1 MERTTLGGRY
11 HLKRRLGSG
20 GMGDVWAAEDERMH
34 RPVALKLV
42 RMPPG
47 AEAEEA
53 ERRFAHEVRSLGN
66 LPHRH
71 TVTAH
76 DWGEAALA
84 GGRVLYLVM
93 ELLRGRT
100 LAQVFREDR
109 PVPWYD
115 LVNWG
120 CQTAEALAAAHRRG
134 ILHRDIKPQNVF
146 LTDTGVVKVL
156 DFGLAKI
163 LTDSLRVGPK
173 TADGSAMG
181 TFAYTSPEQC
191 AGYADI
197 GPRTDLYS
205 LGCMLYEGLTGR
217 PPFAGERIA
226 LLFHQVNTPAPPLT
240 EELAPGVPEGVVALV
255 MRLLAKDPA
264 ERPESAARVVAELRA
279 QLDAHA
285 PAEGCLP
292 PAAAQLRRRAE
303 EEAAVVRGEAER
315 AAAEIRENAERAA
328 EALHEQARAV
338 LAQARSAAVR
348 AVDVAEEA
356 VGRARARQAE
366 AEEAARRTV
375 VAARRR
381 ADGLLGRAVV
391 DAVDTRMRAL
401 IEAWVREREKDGP
414 GGSLWDGG
422 PSAPAVRPGDGPPPP
437 PEAGEYARRLHVRMQ
452 GGGVRTGL
460 RRQGGSRPPTP
471 PADSRTDSRAGSGAD
486 ARGEPAE
493 TP

>member
-1 MERTTLGGRY
+1 MEGTTLGGRY
-11 HLKRRLGSG
+11 HLKHRLGSG
-20 GMGDVWAAEDERMH
+20 GMGDVWAAVDERMH

-84 GGRVLYLVM
+84 GGRVFYLVM

-109 PVPWYD
+109 PLPWYD

-163 LTDSLRVGPK
+163 LTDSLKVGRS

-226 LLFHQVNTPAPPLT
+226 LLFQQVHTPAPPLT
-240 EELAPGVPEGVVALV
+240 AELAPGAPEGVIALV

-264 ERPESAARVVAELRA
+264 ERPENAAQVVAELRA

-285 PAEGCLP
+285 PEQGHLP
-292 PAAAQLRRRAE
+292 PASAQLRRRAE
-303 EEAAVVRGEAER
+303 EEAAVLRGEAER
-315 AAAEIRENAERAA
+315 TAAEIRENAERAA

-348 AVDVAEEA
+348 AVDAAEEA
-356 VGRARARQAE
+356 VHAARARRAE
-366 AEEAARRTV
+366 ADEAARRTV
-375 VAARRR
+375 ASARRR
-381 ADGLLGRAVV
+381 ADAILGRAVV
-391 DAVDTRMRAL
+391 GAVSTEMRAAV
-401 IEAWVREREKDGP
+401 EAWVRDLQNGGP
-414 GGSLWDGG
+414 SSSLWDDGE
-422 PSAPAVRPGDGPPPP
+422 PSTPAVPAGDGPASPP
-437 PEAGEYARRLHVRMQ
+437 PEAGEYARRLHVRMRR
-452 GGGVRTGL
+452 GAVRTGL
-460 RRQGGSRPPTP
+460 RRQGDARSATPPTGTGVT
-471 PADSRTDSRAGSGAD
+471 AL
-486 ARGEPAE
+486 GEPAE

>member
-1 MERTTLGGRY
+1 MEGTTLGGRY

-20 GMGDVWAAEDERMH
+20 GMGDVWAAEDERMC
-34 RPVALKLV
+34 RPVAVKLV

-109 PVPWYD
+109 PLPWYD

-134 ILHRDIKPQNVF
+134 ILHRDIKPQNVL
-146 LTDTGVVKVL
+146 LTETGVVKVL

-163 LTDSLRVGPK
+163 LTDSLRVGRS

-226 LLFHQVNTPAPPLT
+226 LLFQQVHTPAPPLT
-240 EELAPGVPEGVVALV
+240 AEAVPGVPEGVIALV

-264 ERPESAARVVAELRA
+264 ERPESAAQVVAGLRA

-285 PAEGCLP
+285 PAPAEEHLP
-292 PAAAQLRRRAE
+292 PATARLRRRAE
-303 EEAAVVRGEAER
+303 EEAAVLRGEAER
-315 AAAEIRENAERAA
+315 TAAEIRENAERAA

-348 AVDVAEEA
+348 AVDAAEEA
-356 VGRARARQAE
+356 VHEARARRAE
-366 AEEAARRTV
+366 AEETARRTV
-375 VAARRR
+375 ASARRR
-381 ADGLLGRAVV
+381 ADTILGRAVV
-391 DAVDTRMRAL
+391 GAVGTRLRAL
-401 IEAWVREREKDGP
+401 IEVWVRHQEDGAP
-414 GGSLWDGG
+414 CSGLWDKK
-422 PSAPAVRPGDGPPPP
+422 PSTSAVRPGDESAPPP
-437 PEAGEYARRLHVRMQ
+437 PEAGEYARRLHVRMRH
-452 GGGVRTGL
+452 GAVRAGL
-460 RRQGGSRPPTP
+460 RRQGGTRSATPPTGTGGT
-471 PADSRTDSRAGSGAD
+471 AL
-486 ARGEPAE
+486 GEPAE

>member
-1 MERTTLGGRY
+1 
-11 HLKRRLGSG
+11 RLGSG
-20 GMGDVWAAEDERMH
+20 GMGDVWAAEDERMC
-34 RPVALKLV
+34 RPVAVKLV

-109 PVPWYD
+109 PLPWYD

-134 ILHRDIKPQNVF
+134 ILHRDIKPQNVL
-146 LTDTGVVKVL
+146 LTETGVVKVL

-163 LTDSLRVGPK
+163 LTDSLRVGRS

-226 LLFHQVNTPAPPLT
+226 LLFQQVHTPAPPLT
-240 EELAPGVPEGVVALV
+240 AEAVPGVPEGVIALV

-264 ERPESAARVVAELRA
+264 ERPESAAQVVAGLRA

-285 PAEGCLP
+285 PAPAEGHLP
-292 PAAAQLRRRAE
+292 PATARLRRRAE
-303 EEAAVVRGEAER
+303 EEAAVLRGEAER
-315 AAAEIRENAERAA
+315 TAAEIRENAERAA

-348 AVDVAEEA
+348 AVDAAEEA
-356 VGRARARQAE
+356 VHEARARRAE
-366 AEEAARRTV
+366 AEETARRTV
-375 VAARRR
+375 ASARRR
-381 ADGLLGRAVV
+381 ADTILGRAVV
-391 DAVDTRMRAL
+391 GAVGTRLRAL
-401 IEAWVREREKDGP
+401 IEVWVRHQEDGAP
-414 GGSLWDGG
+414 CSGLWDKK
-422 PSAPAVRPGDGPPPP
+422 PSTSAVRPGDESAPPP
-437 PEAGEYARRLHVRMQ
+437 PEAGEYARRLHVRMRH
-452 GGGVRTGL
+452 GAVRAGL
-460 RRQGGSRPPTP
+460 RRQGGTRSATPPTGTGGT
-471 PADSRTDSRAGSGAD
+471 AL
-486 ARGEPAE
+486 GEPAE

>member
-1 MERTTLGGRY
+1 MEGTTLGGRY

-34 RPVALKLV
+34 RPVAVKLV

-109 PVPWYD
+109 PLPWYD

-134 ILHRDIKPQNVF
+134 ILHRDIKPQNVL
-146 LTDTGVVKVL
+146 LTETGVVKVL

-163 LTDSLRVGPK
+163 LTDSLRIGRS
-173 TADGSAMG
+173 TAAGSAMG

-226 LLFHQVNTPAPPLT
+226 LLFQQVHTPAPPLT
-240 EELAPGVPEGVVALV
+240 AELAPGVPEGVIALV
-255 MRLLAKDPA
+255 MSLLAKDPA
-264 ERPESAARVVAELRA
+264 ERPESAARVVAGLRA

-285 PAEGCLP
+285 PAEGHLP
-292 PAAAQLRRRAE
+292 PAAARLRRRAE
-303 EEAAVVRGEAER
+303 EEAAVLRGEAEKT
-315 AAAEIRENAERAA
+315 AAEIRENAERAA

-348 AVDVAEEA
+348 AVDTAEAA
-356 VGRARARQAE
+356 VDAARARQAE
-366 AEEAARRTV
+366 AQEAAARTV
-375 VAARRR
+375 ASARRQ
-381 ADGLLGRAVV
+381 ADTILGRAVV
-391 DAVDTRMRAL
+391 GAVGTRLRAL
-401 IEAWVREREKDGP
+401 VEVWVRDQENGRPRSG
-414 GGSLWDGG
+414 LWDKK
-422 PSAPAVRPGDGPPPP
+422 PSTPSTAALRPGDEPAPPP
-437 PEAGEYARRLHVRMQ
+437 PEAGEYARRLHVRMRH
-452 GGGVRTGL
+452 GAVRTGL
-460 RRQGGSRPPTP
+460 RRQGGTRSATPPTG
-471 PADSRTDSRAGSGAD
+471 TGATG
-486 ARGEPAE
+486 RGEPAE